1 METATVFRS
10 SMSIGC
16 KICNPPYVNF
26 RPANGPVSLGF
37 GSFSRDL
44 HASLKVL
51 QLIHGVR
58 FVFLIVDK
66 RICCSVT
73 RRRDDL

>member
-51 QLIHGVR
+51 QCVR
-58 FVFLIVDK
+58 FVFLMVDK

>member
-16 KICNPPYVNF
+16 KISNPPYVNF
-26 RPANGPVSLGF
+26 RPANGPVCLGF

-51 QLIHGVR
+51 QLIP
-58 FVFLIVDK
+58 L
-66 RICCSVT
+66 C
-73 RRRDDL
+73 